1 MPHELTKKKKKK
13 IAQQW
18 TISQLVCDMPW
29 KVDFMWQPVQLLDW
43 EEVQKHFLSQT
54 CTKKVMVTVGL
65 THYGFLNPSKTIAS
79 EKYAQQINEMY
90 QKLQCLQPAL
100 VNRKGQI
107 FSTTTPKHTSHH
119 QCVKSWMNWA
129 TKFCLTCLI
138 HLTPHNWLPSLQ
150 KSQTFFVGK
159 MLPQSTGDRKCFLR
173 INQILK
179 YGFLCYGNKQAY
191 SSLAKMYWL

>member
-1 MPHELTKKKKKK
+1 M
-13 IAQQW
+13 
-18 TISQLVCDMPW
+18 
-29 KVDFMWQPVQLLDW
+29 LDW
-43 EEVQKHFLSQT
+43 EEAQKHFLSQT

-65 THYGFLNPSKTIAS
+65 THYGFLNPSKTITS

-107 FSTTTPKHTSHH
+107 FSITTPKHTSHN
-119 QCVKSWMNWA
+119 QCIKSWWIELQSFA
-129 TKFCLTCLI
+129 SPALFTWPLTTDY
-138 HLTPHNWLPSLQ
+138 HLFKNLNH
-150 KSQTFFVGK
+150 FFVGK

-179 YGFLCYGNKQAY
+179 HGFLCYGNKQAY